1 MVSDLPG
8 KVAVD
13 LLSIPPLVFRVIR
26 KKLINIALAESNID
40 INFPHMQIMA
50 VLKEEGTMHPAEIG
64 ERLLIAKA
72 QMTHLI
78 DKLVELDLVER
89 NIGDIDRRTIN
100 ITLTKKGI
108 HLTEEHEKNV
118 SNAVGEYVSCLEDSE
133 LETLSTSLRNLRDIL
148 FKLEKIDQW

>member
-1 MVSDLPG
+1 MVSDLSG

-13 LLSIPPLVFRVIR
+13 LLSIPPLVFRAIR
-26 KKLINIALAESNID
+26 RKLINIALAESNID
-40 INFPHMQIMA
+40 IKFPHMQIMT
-50 VLKEEGTMHPAEIG
+50 VLKEEGTMHPMEIG

-89 NIGDIDRRTIN
+89 NIGDVDRRTIN
-100 ITLTKKGI
+100 ITLTKKGRQ
-108 HLTEEHEKNV
+108 LAEEHKKNV
-118 SNAVGEYVSCLEDSE
+118 YKAVGEYISCLEDSE

-148 FKLEKIDQW
+148 FKLENID

>member
-1 MVSDLPG
+1 MVSDLSG

-26 KKLINIALAESNID
+26 RKLINIALAESDID
-40 INFPHMQIMA
+40 IKFPHMQIMT

-78 DKLVELDLVER
+78 DKLVELGLVER
-89 NIGDIDRRTIN
+89 NIGDVDRRTIN
-100 ITLTKKGI
+100 ITLTDKGI
-108 HLTEEHEKNV
+108 RLAEEHEKNV
-118 SNAVGEYVSCLEDSE
+118 HDAVGEYISCLEDSE

-148 FKLEKIDQW
+148 FKLEKIG